1 MTDDGAERVET
12 SAETAEAAVIGGG
25 PAGLMAAEA
34 LAGQGVSVAL
44 FDAMPSPG
52 RKFLLAGRGGLNLTH
67 TEPAERFLERYGARA
82 DRFAPLL
89 GSFGAAELR
98 AWAEGLGI
106 ETFVGS
112 SGRVFPAEMKAAPL
126 LRAWLRRLKAAGV
139 TLHPRH
145 RWQGWDQ
152 TGGLIFSTPAGPV
165 TRRASA
171 VVLALGGASWP
182 HLGSDGAWV
191 GPLTERGLAIAALRP
206 ANCGFDLDW
215 SPVFVERCAGTRLST
230 VELSFGGVVRRGELT
245 LTASGIEG
253 GLVYALAAP
262 LRDAIERDGIA
273 QPRLDLMPDWSRERI
288 EAALRRPRGSRSF
301 STFLRKALP
310 LDANAVMLLREIVP
324 PARLNDPAALAEAI
338 KGACLTLV
346 RPRPL
351 AEAIS
356 TAGGLCFEELDAQL
370 MVRRL
375 PGLFAA
381 GEMLDWEAPTG
392 GYLLTGCFA
401 SGRAAGLG
409 AAEWLRTQGK
419 RSDRN

>member
-1 MTDDGAERVET
+1 MMETDNRAIP
-12 SAETAEAAVIGGG
+12 AIVIGGG
-25 PAGLMAAEA
+25 PAGLMAAETLVA
-34 LAGQGVSVAL
+34 QGQTVAL

-52 RKFLLAGRGGLNLTH
+52 RKFLLAGKGGLNLTH
-67 TEPAERFLERYGARA
+67 TEPAERFLGRYGARA

-89 GSFGAAELR
+89 EGFGPAALR

-106 ETFVGS
+106 ETIVGS

-139 TLHPRH
+139 TFHARH
-145 RWQGWDQ
+145 RWQGWDDSGALRFA
-152 TGGLIFSTPAGPV
+152 TPDGLVSVPASV
-165 TRRASA
+165 

-191 GPLTERGLAIAALRP
+191 EPLAARGLAIAPLRP

-215 SPVFVERCAGTRLST
+215 SPLFAERCAGTRLAT
-230 VELSFGGVVRRGELT
+230 VELRFGALVRRGELT
-245 LTASGIEG
+245 LTATGIEG

-262 LRDAIERDGIA
+262 LRDRIAQDGIA
-273 QPRLDLMPDWSRERI
+273 RPTLDLMPDWSRERI
-288 EAALRRPRGSRSF
+288 EAALRRPRGSRSL

-310 LDANAVMLLREIVP
+310 LESNALMLLREIVP
-324 PARLNDPAALAEAI
+324 PADLDDPAALAAAI
-338 KGACLTLV
+338 KAVPLALV

-356 TAGGLCFEELDAQL
+356 TAGGLCFEELDEHL
-370 MVRRL
+370 MLRRL
-375 PGLFAA
+375 PGVFVA

-409 AAEWLRTQGK
+409 AAAWLRSERRNQGG
-419 RSDRN
+419 N